1 MIFQYPR
8 HYLIINSLKVIPN
21 LNFLKKI
28 FINNKKHSIFMISEE
43 ILVELRNLSM
53 QDEIT
58 KSQLLEILKKY
69 ARTITVYDLMRTS
82 QRMRKEGEYLD
93 EDYREQFLEIY
104 IKNFILRIT
113 ELVALEDYDDAA
125 IDKESFDE
133 TFPILERM
141 FEKEELPGFE
151 GDKFPLFYV
160 IISLYVTYIT
170 EEPIHH
176 VGSEFPGNLKVEEIN
191 GEYFCPVKEKHMDN
205 VNATCHYCIA
215 KQNPNI

>member
-1 MIFQYPR
+1 M
-8 HYLIINSLKVIPN
+8 NG
-21 LNFLKKI
+21 
-28 FINNKKHSIFMISEE
+28 ED
-43 ILVELRNLSM
+43 ILAELRNLSK

-58 KSQLLEILKKY
+58 KSQLLDILKKY

-113 ELVALEDYDDAA
+113 ELVALEDYDDTA

-141 FEKEELPGFE
+141 FEKEELPEFE

-205 VNATCHYCIA
+205 VNATRHYCIA

>member
-1 MIFQYPR
+1 M
-8 HYLIINSLKVIPN
+8 KG
-21 LNFLKKI
+21 
-28 FINNKKHSIFMISEE
+28 EE
-43 ILVELRNLSM
+43 ILGELRNLSK

-58 KSQLLEILKKY
+58 KSQLLSVLKKY
-69 ARTITVYDLMRTS
+69 AQTITVYDLMRTS

-93 EDYREQFLEIY
+93 EDYREQFLDIY

-113 ELVALEDYDDAA
+113 ELVALKDYDDGA
-125 IDKESFDE
+125 IDKESFDG

-176 VGSEFPGNLKVEEIN
+176 VGSEFPGNLKVEERN
-191 GEYFCPVKEKHMDN
+191 GEYLCPVKEKHMDN

-215 KQNPNI
+215 KQNPDV

>member
-1 MIFQYPR
+1 M
-8 HYLIINSLKVIPN
+8 NG
-21 LNFLKKI
+21 
-28 FINNKKHSIFMISEE
+28 EE
-43 ILVELRNLSM
+43 ILTELRNLSK

-58 KSQLLEILKKY
+58 KSQLLDILKKY

-93 EDYREQFLEIY
+93 EEYREHFLEIY

-113 ELVALEDYDDAA
+113 ELIALEDYDDSA

-141 FEKEELPGFE
+141 FEKEALPGFE
-151 GDKFPLFYV
+151 GDKFPLVYAV
-160 IISLYVTYIT
+160 ISLYVTYIT

-191 GEYFCPVKEKHMDN
+191 GEYFCPVKEKHM
-205 VNATCHYCIA
+205 
-215 KQNPNI
+215 

>member
-1 MIFQYPR
+1 MGFEDI
-8 HYLIINSLKVIPN
+8 LIDLRELSSKDSI
-21 LNFLKKI
+21 KK
-28 FINNKKHSIFMISEE
+28 SDLM
-43 ILVELRNLSM
+43 
-53 QDEIT
+53 D
-58 KSQLLEILKKY
+58 ILKRY
-69 ARTITVYDLMRTS
+69 ARTITVYDMMRTS

-93 EDYREQFLEIY
+93 EEYREHFLEIY
-104 IKNFILRIT
+104 IKNFILRIN
-113 ELVALEDYDDAA
+113 ELIALEDYDDVD
-125 IDKESFDE
+125 INKDSFDE

-191 GEYFCPVKEKHMDN
+191 GKYFCPVKEKHMDN

>member
-1 MIFQYPR
+1 M
-8 HYLIINSLKVIPN
+8 NG
-21 LNFLKKI
+21 
-28 FINNKKHSIFMISEE
+28 ED
-43 ILVELRNLSM
+43 ILAELRNLSK

-58 KSQLLEILKKY
+58 KSQLLDILKKY

-113 ELVALEDYDDAA
+113 ELVALEDYDDTA

-141 FEKEELPGFE
+141 FEKEELPEFE

>member
-1 MIFQYPR
+1 MESEDI
-8 HYLIINSLKVIPN
+8 LIELKELSSKDSI
-21 LNFLKKI
+21 KK
-28 FINNKKHSIFMISEE
+28 SE
-43 ILVELRNLSM
+43 LM
-53 QDEIT
+53 
-58 KSQLLEILKKY
+58 EILKKY
-69 ARTITVYDLMRTS
+69 AHTISVYDLMGLS

-93 EDYREQFLEIY
+93 EEYREHFLEIY

-113 ELVALEDYDDAA
+113 ELIDLKDYDDAD
-125 IDKESFDE
+125 IDKDSFDE

-141 FEKEELPGFE
+141 FEKEALPGFE
-151 GDKFPLFYV
+151 GDKFPLVYAV
-160 IISLYVTYIT
+160 ISLYVTYIT

-215 KQNPNI
+215 KQKPDI

>member
-1 MIFQYPR
+1 MESEDI
-8 HYLIINSLKVIPN
+8 LIELKE
-21 LNFLKKI
+21 LSSQ
-28 FINNKKHSIFMISEE
+28 NNIKRSE
-43 ILVELRNLSM
+43 LM
-53 QDEIT
+53 D
-58 KSQLLEILKKY
+58 ILKKY

-82 QRMRKEGEYLD
+82 ERMRKEGEYLH
-93 EDYREQFLEIY
+93 EDYCDKFLEIY

-113 ELVALEDYDDAA
+113 EVIALKDYDDLD

-141 FEKEELPGFE
+141 FEKEEIPGFE

-170 EEPIHH
+170 EKPVHH

-191 GEYFCPVKEKHMDN
+191 GEYFCPVKEKQKDN
-205 VNATCHYCIA
+205 INATCHFCLA
-215 KQNPNI
+215 KQTPNI